1 MALSNEQAAA
11 RPGRYDMPGVGSQ
24 TTTTDTSDHQPP
36 EHELL
41 QGKIEV
47 APRAIASIAGRAVA
61 ESYGVVGIAAKYPR
75 VVGVEILAPE
85 HYGRGI
91 EVHFTNDYITIDLYL
106 VLEHGL
112 RITEIAHNVMS
123 HVKFAVEQALGLQVV
138 RININVQALRVN
150 SAI

>member
-1 MALSNEQAAA
+1 
-11 RPGRYDMPGVGSQ
+11 MPGVGSQ
-24 TTTTDTSDHQPP
+24 TTHTSAQRLT
-36 EHELL
+36 EHDLL

-61 ESYGVVGIAAKYPR
+61 ESYGVVGIAAKHPH

-91 EVHFTNDYITIDLYL
+91 EVHFTNDHITIDLYL

-123 HVKFAVEQALGLQVV
+123 NVKFAVEEALGLQVV
-138 RININVQALRVN
+138 RINLNIQALRVN
-150 SAI
+150 STI